1 MTKDARPARI
11 VLHLGILHRPSLNM
25 DLRQLRYF
33 ARIVEL
39 ESITAAAD
47 ALHIAQPSLSQHVAN
62 LEAELGARL
71 LIRGPFGARPTETG
85 QILYRHAKIVLR
97 QMEEAQAAVRHGR
110 DVPSGHVR
118 VGLPTSTSRVLAL
131 PLIQYVNAEVPG
143 VTVEIVEGSSADLAE
158 LVAAQKL
165 DVAITMDAL
174 QRPNLHLIPLLDE
187 DLMAVGPAL
196 ARHKG
201 PLMLSEIATLPL
213 LLPSFPN
220 SVRVLTDR
228 AFVAEG
234 LELKLVAE
242 TSAVSVLLSAV
253 SAGIGWTI
261 LPWSALATENPD
273 AFTCVPICDSSLV
286 RRVFLCVAASS
297 RLSLS
302 CKTVEAT
309 ILRLVADAI
318 EYGTWQ
324 GVRPL
329 SGISNLG
336 DKENQA

>member
-1 MTKDARPARI
+1 MLHATVGHPFHQPAFA
-11 VLHLGILHRPSLNM
+11 M
-25 DLRQLRYF
+25 DFRQLRYF

-71 LIRGPFGARPTETG
+71 LVRGPFGARPTETG

-131 PLIQYVNAEVPG
+131 PLIRFVNETVPD

-165 DVAITMDAL
+165 DIAIAMDAL

-187 DLMAVGPAL
+187 DLMAVGPASEHRDAALTL
-196 ARHKG
+196 AE
-201 PLMLSEIATLPL
+201 MAALPL

-228 AFVAEG
+228 AFIAAG

-242 TSAVSVLLSAV
+242 TSAVSVLLPAV
-253 SAGIGWTI
+253 NAGMGWTI
-261 LPWSALATENPD
+261 LPWSALATERPD
-273 AFTCVPICDSSLV
+273 AFTCVPISDSSLV
-286 RRVFLCVAASS
+286 RRVFLCVAGSA
-297 RLSLS
+297 RLSLA
-302 CKTVEAT
+302 CKTVETA

-318 EYGTWQ
+318 ASGTWQ

-329 SGISNLG
+329 GGITNLG
-336 DKENQA
+336 DAGDPA